1 MEPMRVEKSE
11 YGLLEE
17 DHARNDRLG
26 FIRKVYG
33 ILSVQ
38 LCVTAGAITITK
50 TSDGLNDTMRSP
62 AMGGLAIGLLISS
75 IVIEC
80 AILCCKSVARKT
92 PTNYILL
99 FIFTACQAF
108 VFSVICAFYSA
119 ADCLTAAGMT
129 AAVTVALTFYACT
142 TKTDFTMCGGLF
154 FIISIALL
162 CLILFSWVMTF
173 AAWWHPFVSAILVV
187 FYGLFLIYDT
197 QLIAGG
203 RKHEL
208 SYDDYIVGALLL
220 YVDIMML
227 FLELLKLFGN
237 RD

>member
-1 MEPMRVEKSE
+1 MQINKDEDAFGDDDDLRVRRHDQE
-11 YGLLEE
+11 
-17 DHARNDRLG
+17 DRLG

-38 LCVTAGAITITK
+38 LCLTAGAITAVK
-50 TSDGLNDTMRSP
+50 TIPGWNDGMNTPTMAGL
-62 AMGGLAIGLLISS
+62 AMGLLVAS
-75 IVIEC
+75 IAIEC

-108 VFSVICAFYSA
+108 VFAFICSQYPAS
-119 ADCLTAAGMT
+119 DCLTAAGMT

-154 FIISIALL
+154 FILSMALL
-162 CLILFSWVMTF
+162 CLIVVSWFMTF

-187 FYGLFLIYDT
+187 FYGLYLIYDT
-197 QLIAGG
+197 
-203 RKHEL
+203 
-208 SYDDYIVGALLL
+208 
-220 YVDIMML
+220 
-227 FLELLKLFGN
+227 
-237 RD
+237 